1 MAVNITTEKYDPLKI
16 ELIKKNLETQQQQGA
31 ALFYEIYV
39 DNLKV
44 VHRTNKV
51 ELFDNYEEFV
61 NEDTQKIRILIY
73 STHPTAPR
81 NTKHI
86 FLMKTEEN
94 KNGLSGAE
102 IQNQIA
108 EGVAREREKWE
119 CDQVR
124 RDLESSKT
132 KLSEAEEYIEKL
144 KKIIY
149 DTEGKLKEA
158 EKTGDFTKIL
168 TELAGQFLPLK
179 NQPKGNLSGAQEEKK
194 AEEQA
199 SFSKTKQEE
208 NSLSEEEQRY
218 INAGKVLE
226 EKFTEPELDTV
237 FSIIDALAADK
248 NNLKRVAEL
257 LNINHNQQK
266 TKTNEK
272 V

>member
-16 ELIKKNLETQQQQGA
+16 ELIKKNFETQSEQGA
-31 ALFYEIYV
+31 PLFYEIYV

-86 FLMKTEEN
+86 FLMKAEEN

-108 EGVAREREKWE
+108 EGVARERAKWE

-124 RDLESSKT
+124 KDLETSKT
-132 KLSEAEEYIEKL
+132 KLTEAEDYIEKL

-179 NQPKGNLSGAQEEKK
+179 NQPKGNLSGAKEEKK
-194 AEEQA
+194 PEEEA
-199 SFSKTKQEE
+199 SFSKVQE
-208 NSLSEEEQRY
+208 SSGLSEEEQRY

-248 NNLKRVAEL
+248 NNIKPVAEL
-257 LNINHNQQK
+257 LNINHNQK